1 MTTNLLPVNSILNPR
16 DLGGIVG
23 LDGRKIK
30 THRLIRTGTLI
41 RMSDEDIQFLKITV

>member
-1 MTTNLLPVNSILNPR
+1 MTTNLLLVNSILNPR

-30 THRLIRTGTLI
+30 HTG
-41 RMSDEDIQFLKITV
+41 